1 MTSQAIVCIGLSHK
15 TAPIG
20 VREKLA
26 IGSTS
31 LPEVLSA
38 LQRATPL
45 REVAVL
51 STCNRVEIYGALDRA
66 GSATVADDLRPGAE
80 EACHAVLGY
89 LTSLGGDVVRE
100 HLHARAGRDALLHLF
115 RVASSL
121 DSLVVGEP
129 QILGQLKDAVDAA
142 RTRGT
147 LGPLLGRAMHRALSV
162 GKRVRTDT
170 AIGAGQVSISSV
182 AIDLAVQIFGDL
194 AGRKVL
200 LVGAGEMA
208 EAASKA
214 LAKRGAKLIVI
225 NRSRERA
232 ERLALEVHGE
242 PRDWGTLNWSL
253 IEADIVVSST
263 SSPEPVI
270 TYDAVNTAR
279 KARRGRS
286 LFLIDIAVPRDVE
299 PSVNDLDDVYLYD
312 VDDLSQIVSRS
323 LAGRAAESNKAEA
336 IVLAEADAFE
346 TWSVEQAMK
355 PAIVGLR
362 SRTRS
367 LLVAELE
374 RSLSGKLKHLPQTD
388 RNALLA
394 MVEAATN
401 KLCHTP
407 SARLRGLATD
417 PRGEDAIATLR
428 ELFDLPETDDAA
440 TTEGLAGTP
449 PVITLVQSPVTVA
462 AVARA
467 AHAHDDERG
476 EDRAEPA

>member
-1 MTSQAIVCIGLSHK
+1 MTSQAIVCVGLSHK

-20 VREKLA
+20 IREKLA
-26 IGSTS
+26 IGQGS
-31 LPEVLSA
+31 LPEVLSS
-38 LQRATPL
+38 LQQATPL

-51 STCNRVEIYGALDRA
+51 STCNRVEIYGALRLP
-66 GSATVADDLRPGAE
+66 SASGRQADAVDLRRSADD
-80 EACHAVLGY
+80 ACRAVLGY
-89 LTSLGGDVVRE
+89 LASHGGDVVRE
-100 HLHARAGRDALLHLF
+100 HLHARMGRDALLHLF

-170 AIGAGQVSISSV
+170 AIGEGQVSVSSV

-200 LVGAGEMA
+200 LVGAGDMA

-232 ERLALEVHGE
+232 ERLAVEVDGE

-270 TYDAVNTAR
+270 TYEAVKTAR

-299 PSVNDLDDVYLYD
+299 PSVNKLDDV
-312 VDDLSQIVSRS
+312 
-323 LAGRAAESNKAEA
+323 
-336 IVLAEADAFE
+336 
-346 TWSVEQAMK
+346 
-355 PAIVGLR
+355 
-362 SRTRS
+362 
-367 LLVAELE
+367 
-374 RSLSGKLKHLPQTD
+374 
-388 RNALLA
+388 
-394 MVEAATN
+394 
-401 KLCHTP
+401 
-407 SARLRGLATD
+407 
-417 PRGEDAIATLR
+417 
-428 ELFDLPETDDAA
+428 
-440 TTEGLAGTP
+440 
-449 PVITLVQSPVTVA
+449 
-462 AVARA
+462 
-467 AHAHDDERG
+467 
-476 EDRAEPA
+476 

>member
-1 MTSQAIVCIGLSHK
+1 MTSQAIVCVGLSHK

-20 VREKLA
+20 IRERLA
-26 IGSTS
+26 IGQSS
-31 LPEVLSA
+31 LPEVLAS

-51 STCNRVEIYGALDRA
+51 STCNRVEIYGALGRETGADLRRA
-66 GSATVADDLRPGAE
+66 ADD
-80 EACHAVLGY
+80 ACRAVLGY
-89 LTSLGGDVVRE
+89 LASHGGDIVRE
-100 HLHARAGRDALLHLF
+100 HLHARMGRDALVHLF

-129 QILGQLKDAVDAA
+129 QILGQLKDAVDVA

-162 GKRVRTDT
+162 GKRVRSDT
-170 AIGAGQVSISSV
+170 AIGEGQVSVSSV

-232 ERLALEVHGE
+232 ERLAVEVDGE

-270 TYDAVNTAR
+270 TYEAVKTAR

-299 PSVNDLDDVYLYD
+299 PSVNKLDDVYLYD
-312 VDDLSQIVSRS
+312 VDDLSQIVSKS

-336 IVLAEADAFE
+336 IVTAEADAFE

-362 SRTRS
+362 TRTKA
-367 LLVAELE
+367 LLVGELE
-374 RSLSGKLKHLPQTD
+374 RSLAGKLKHLPASD
-388 RNALLA
+388 REALLA

-401 KLCHTP
+401 KLCHAP
-407 SARLRGLATD
+407 STKLRSLASD
-417 PRGEDAIATLR
+417 PRGEDAIAHLR
-428 ELFDLPETDDAA
+428 ELFELPETDDAA
-440 TTEGLAGTP
+440 TMEPPAETP
-449 PVITLVQSPVTVA
+449 APAPVVTTPRSVA
-462 AVARA
+462 PASL
-467 AHAHDDERG
+467 DEREG
-476 EDRAEPA
+476 RAERI

>member
-1 MTSQAIVCIGLSHK
+1 MTSQVIVCVGLSHK

-20 VREKLA
+20 VRERLA
-26 IGSTS
+26 IGAGS

-38 LQRATPL
+38 LQKATPL

-51 STCNRVEIYGALDRA
+51 STCNRVEIYGALGRA
-66 GSATVADDLRPGAE
+66 GDNGTTVDLRRGAE
-80 EACHAVLGY
+80 EASRAVLVY
-89 LTSLGGDVVRE
+89 LASMGGDVVRE
-100 HLHARAGRDALLHLF
+100 HLHARSGRDALVHLF

-129 QILGQLKDAVDAA
+129 QILGQLKDAVDVA
-142 RTRGT
+142 RARGT
-147 LGPLLGRAMHRALSV
+147 LGPLLGRAMHRALNV

-170 AIGAGQVSISSV
+170 AIGEGQVSVSSV

-232 ERLALEVHGE
+232 DRLAVEVDGE

-263 SSPEPVI
+263 ASPEPVI
-270 TYDAVNTAR
+270 TYEAVKTAR

-286 LFLIDIAVPRDVE
+286 LFLIDIAVPRDVD
-299 PSVNDLDDVYLYD
+299 PAINKLDDVYLYD
-312 VDDLSQIVSRS
+312 VDDLSQIVSKS
-323 LAGRAAESNKAEA
+323 LEGRAAESNKAEA
-336 IVLAEADAFE
+336 IVSAEADAFE
-346 TWSVEQAMK
+346 TWSTEQAMK

-362 SRTRS
+362 TRTRS

-374 RSLSGKLKHLPQTD
+374 RSLSGKLKHLPASD
-388 RNALLA
+388 RDALIA
-394 MVEAATN
+394 MVDAATN
-401 KLCHTP
+401 KLCHAPT
-407 SARLRGLATD
+407 AKLRSLASD
-417 PRGEDAIATLR
+417 PRGEDAIAHLR
-428 ELFDLPETDDAA
+428 DLFDLPETGEVA
-440 TTEGLAGTP
+440 TEPVAEPVAEPIAEPTATAVAPHAVSTLREEDRLEGLA
-449 PVITLVQSPVTVA
+449 
-462 AVARA
+462 
-467 AHAHDDERG
+467 DRG
-476 EDRAEPA
+476 

>member
-1 MTSQAIVCIGLSHK
+1 MTSQAIVCVGLSHK

-20 VREKLA
+20 IREKLA
-26 IGSTS
+26 IGQGS
-31 LPEVLSA
+31 LPDVLSS

-51 STCNRVEIYGALDRA
+51 STCNRVEIYGALPHGKTGR
-66 GSATVADDLRPGAE
+66 GSDPIDLRRSADD
-80 EACHAVLGY
+80 ACRAVLGY
-89 LTSLGGDVVRE
+89 LASHGGDVVRE
-100 HLHARAGRDALLHLF
+100 HLHARMGRDALLHLF

-129 QILGQLKDAVDAA
+129 QILGQLKDAVDVA

-170 AIGAGQVSISSV
+170 AIGEGQVSVSSV

-232 ERLALEVHGE
+232 ERLAVEVDGE

-263 SSPEPVI
+263 SSVEPVI
-270 TYDAVNTAR
+270 TYEAVKTAR

-299 PSVNDLDDVYLYD
+299 PSVNKLDDVYLYD
-312 VDDLSQIVSRS
+312 VDDLSQIVSKS
-323 LAGRAAESNKAEA
+323 LEGRAAESNKAEA
-336 IVLAEADAFE
+336 IVSAEADAFE

-362 SRTRS
+362 TRTKA
-367 LLVAELE
+367 LLVGELE
-374 RSLSGKLKHLPQTD
+374 RSLAGKLKHLPQSD
-388 RNALLA
+388 RDALLA

-401 KLCHTP
+401 KLCHAP
-407 SARLRGLATD
+407 STKLKSLASD
-417 PRGEDAIATLR
+417 PRGEDAIAHLR
-428 ELFDLPETDDAA
+428 DLFDLPDTDDAA
-440 TTEGLAGTP
+440 TLDPQLETP
-449 PVITLVQSPVTVA
+449 APAPATSVA
-462 AVARA
+462 APRSTAPPR
-467 AHAHDDERG
+467 DE
-476 EDRAEPA
+476 ERAER